1 MGENLDEGGV
11 ENFLKMSDNYWLKSM
26 VLNHNLLN
34 DKYSKEKIRD
44 YIIRKIELSCLR
56 RILIRGNFQCIVV
69 DGFGFM
75 QSITGQKVTGLL
87 KAGEFYSQ
95 FWNNRGVNKVDC
107 MRSPLTHFSEHYVVD
122 LKNDERMQKW
132 FKYSYSGIIV
142 NCHDEH
148 TMHFSG
154 SDYDEVKC

>member
-1 MGENLDEGGV
+1 
-11 ENFLKMSDNYWLKSM
+11 
-26 VLNHNLLN
+26 
-34 DKYSKEKIRD
+34 
-44 YIIRKIELSCLR
+44 
-56 RILIRGNFQCIVV
+56 
-69 DGFGFM
+69 M